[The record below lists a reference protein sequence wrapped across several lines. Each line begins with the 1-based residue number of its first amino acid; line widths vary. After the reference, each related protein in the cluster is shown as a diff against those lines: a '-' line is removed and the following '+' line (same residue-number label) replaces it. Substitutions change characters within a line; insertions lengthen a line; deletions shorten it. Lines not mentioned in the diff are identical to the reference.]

1 MVDVDAL
8 QADALLKADA
18 GLHVSIKQEQPVSID
33 ASLHCATGEMLALV
47 GPSGSGKSTVL
58 RTIAGLNRADH
69 ARIVCQGSV
78 WDDSDQKIHRKPQQR
93 MVGLVF
99 QEYALFPHKSALEN
113 VVLATPGKNQAQKRN
128 KAIALLEKTNM
139 TGLEHQKPATLS
151 GGQKQR
157 VALAR
162 ALARE
167 PKALLLDEPF
177 SAVDQQ
183 TRRKLYRELA
193 ALRRTL
199 SIPIVLVTHDLAEVQ
214 LLADSLSLMHRG
226 STLQQGSVSEVIN
239 RPHTREIA
247 RLVGH
252 QNLFSAKVEAC
263 NAHRSVYQLG
273 ELAPLEG
280 PALPQLQVGDEAS
293 LLIAPSAITVQHVQ
307 HSDNRSDKAS
317 SSRVRNQESFPSNQ
331 PLLTGYVQ
339 ESLVMGDELT
349 IRLHLDRVTKSLRFK
364 LPLHQAEAEGIITGC
379 RLSVAIDYE
388 GIHVMAR

>member
-1 MVDVDAL
+1 
-8 QADALLKADA
+8 
-18 GLHVSIKQEQPVSID
+18 
-33 ASLHCATGEMLALV
+33 
-47 GPSGSGKSTVL
+47 
-58 RTIAGLNRADH
+58 
-69 ARIVCQGSV
+69 
-78 WDDSDQKIHRKPQQR
+78 
-93 MVGLVF
+93 VF

-113 VVLATPGKNQAQKRN
+113 VMLATPGKNRAQKRS
-128 KAIALLEKTNM
+128 KAIALLDKTNM

-199 SIPIVLVTHDLAEVQ
+199 PIPIVLVTHDLAEVQ

-226 STLQQGSVSEVIN
+226 SSLQQGSVAEVIN

-252 QNLFSAKVEAC
+252 QNLFSATVVAHHK
-263 NAHRSVYQLG
+263 HRSVYQLG

-280 PALPQLQVGDEAS
+280 PTLSHLKVGDEAS
-293 LLIAPSAITVQHVQ
+293 LLIAPSAITVQYVQ
-307 HSDNRSDKAS
+307 HLDNRSTKAAS
-317 SSRVRNQESFPSNQ
+317 STVRHEESSSSYHS
-331 PLLTGYVQ
+331 LLTGYIQ

-364 LPLHQAEAEGIITGC
+364 IPLHQAEAQGINTGC
-379 RLSVAIDYE
+379 RLGVAIDYE
-388 GIHVMAR
+388 GIHAMAR